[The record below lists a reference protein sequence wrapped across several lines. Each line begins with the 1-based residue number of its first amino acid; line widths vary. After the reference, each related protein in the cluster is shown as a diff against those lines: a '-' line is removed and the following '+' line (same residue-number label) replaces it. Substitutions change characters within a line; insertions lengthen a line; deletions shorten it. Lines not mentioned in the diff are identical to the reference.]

1 MKWKFCSKTIYE
13 YCIKMNCTFFLIFE
27 RKNSEKHLCFIENF
41 TDYFAFILSA
51 LKYYFLNQCIY
62 TVGEIIICAPKL
74 RNNFW
79 CTIKLLD
86 FLLVALNLFDF
97 FFLNWFMA
105 SFLYCSL
112 IVITLSTIAIM
123 IVVSLFMLFAKSF
136 FVLRARK
143 SNNYIETR
151 KEAKN
156 LLKN

>member
-13 YCIKMNCTFFLIFE
+13 YWIKMSCTFFLIFE
-27 RKNSEKHLCFIENF
+27 RKNLEKHLCFIENF

-97 FFLNWFMA
+97 FFSKLVHGFFSLLFPDSYYSINYRNNDSCF
-105 SFLYCSL
+105 SFYAFCEKFFRS
-112 IVITLSTIAIM
+112 
-123 IVVSLFMLFAKSF
+123 KSE
-136 FVLRARK
+136 K
-143 SNNYIETR
+143 
-151 KEAKN
+151 K
-156 LLKN
+156 